1 MVAAACGGV
10 AGDGLLRG
18 RKKKKGKEREKK
30 EKRKRKIFS
39 KLLIDKSFSTIFV
52 VSYSK
57 ILYKHPKNSSSNTS
71 LLIRESV

>member
-39 KLLIDKSFSTIFV
+39 KLLIDKSFSTIFL

-57 ILYKHPKNSSSNTS
+57 FYINIQKTHHPT
-71 LLIRESV
+71 LAP